1 MRFVK
6 FQCATRRIAVVS
18 YAAQSSQFAHRCSL
32 KQAIWVTIM
41 HECTFAAIPISAPI
55 ASSNL
60 LVSERRRFGA
70 LLRRGI
76 DCKFKASRAGVTPV
90 AAGPLA
96 PRCLLQVQGLL
107 CRSDAIQ
114 LQATGRGTGPP
125 ILGARIVY
133 PDALLSASCAFK
145 SP

>member
-1 MRFVK
+1 
-6 FQCATRRIAVVS
+6 
-18 YAAQSSQFAHRCSL
+18 
-32 KQAIWVTIM
+32 M
-41 HECTFAAIPISAPI
+41 HECTFAAIPISAAPI
-55 ASSNL
+55 TSSNL
-60 LVSERRRFGA
+60 LVKISERRRFRA

-133 PDALLSASCAFK
+133 PDALLSASCAFT